1 MSVPARTKLP
11 LPIWQTLLSPESQPL
26 RDLAAK
32 TNPQEVAAIT
42 KLRKLITNTTSNTN
56 SLAQTDPQHADLT
69 HAALDL
75 AAARRKLQPKLCPP
89 SFTTIHTLL
98 HNLAADTE
106 AAEMASSLAA
116 ATHKASRFQSA
127 CPNTPI
133 TIADL
138 CCGLGIDALGFALS
152 GLNVYAVDA
161 NETRAFLASH
171 NLSLL
176 ATTFPKNTLTATWAD
191 ATGESKR
198 IAASTTTPL
207 FAHIDPARRNDG
219 QRVRPGSLDDLAPST
234 TDLQSI
240 LSAIPNATIKL
251 APGIDIAL
259 AREALTN
266 PTQPLPIE
274 FEFISED
281 GRLTQALA
289 HTGTLAGSPTRRRA
303 TVLSRQLLYSA
314 TPNPP
319 ASTSPSTAA
328 TLFSDQPPQPA
339 PLSDPKRF
347 LFEPDDSIERAQLLA
362 ELCALTGCTMPH
374 PEVGLLTRDELP
386 TTDSQLL
393 AFTRAFELLE
403 TLPFHEKKL
412 ESRLVALKATTTE
425 IKTRGKAID
434 PDLLQPALNKA
445 LKAALPKSAAGTP
458 SNPFTTFVLRFGN
471 EKRALITKR
480 L

>member
-1 MSVPARTKLP
+1 
-11 LPIWQTLLSPESQPL
+11 
-26 RDLAAK
+26 
-32 TNPQEVAAIT
+32 
-42 KLRKLITNTTSNTN
+42 
-56 SLAQTDPQHADLT
+56 
-69 HAALDL
+69 
-75 AAARRKLQPKLCPP
+75 
-89 SFTTIHTLL
+89 
-98 HNLAADTE
+98 
-106 AAEMASSLAA
+106 MASSLAA

-138 CCGLGIDALGFALS
+138 CCGLGTDALGFALS

-176 ATTFPKNTLTATWAD
+176 ATTFPGNTLTATWAD

-240 LSAIPNATIKL
+240 LSAIPNTTIKL
-251 APGIDIAL
+251 APGIDISL

-266 PTQPLPIE
+266 STQPLPIE

-303 TVLSRQLLYSA
+303 TVLSRQHLYFS
-314 TPNPP
+314 TPNSPTNTP
-319 ASTSPSTAA
+319 SSTPSSTGPSTAP
-328 TLFSDQPPQPA
+328 TLFSDRPPQPA
-339 PLSDPKRF
+339 PLSDPKRYV
-347 LFEPDDSIERAQLLA
+347 FEPDDSIERAQLLA

-386 TTDSQLL
+386 ASDSPLL
-393 AFTRAFELLE
+393 SFSRAFELLE
-403 TLPFHEKKL
+403 SLPFHEKKL
-412 ESRLVALKATTTE
+412 ESRLIALKATTTE
-425 IKTRGKAID
+425 VKTRGKAID
-434 PDLLQPALNKA
+434 PDQLQPALNKA